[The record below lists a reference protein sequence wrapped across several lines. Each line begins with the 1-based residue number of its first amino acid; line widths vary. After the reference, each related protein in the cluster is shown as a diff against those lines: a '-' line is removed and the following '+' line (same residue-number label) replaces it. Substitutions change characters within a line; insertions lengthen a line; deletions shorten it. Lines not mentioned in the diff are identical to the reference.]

1 MNMSAG
7 GQAAAAGLARTPRA
21 SGWRRWLSPG
31 KLWANRMGIIG
42 GGIFLLFL
50 LCGIF
55 APWLARSDPNEV
67 NLLDRFRYPTFCN
80 ALPWVQTY
88 EPEEGQIIG
97 AVFCHPDLEERK
109 GFLGTDKLGRDLL
122 SRLIHG
128 ARIAMIV
135 ALSASALSGVIGIS
149 IGIATAYYGGLV
161 DDVIMRIADTW
172 DSVPPM
178 VIMLALLAFIPGGVV
193 TLIILLGVVGGGWI
207 GTVRIVRGESLSLRR
222 RDYVLAAQ
230 ALGASDKRVMFR
242 HILPNTMAP
251 IIVGKTMGIGGVI
264 LAESGLSFL
273 GLGVPADVPSWG
285 RMLTEGQEFIL
296 VAWWPSIF
304 PGLIITVVVLSTV
317 FLGDWLRDTLDPR
330 LRGSR

>member
-1 MNMSAG
+1 MNTPPS
-7 GQAAAAGLARTPRA
+7 GQAGAVRLSQMASLPRWMRWV
-21 SGWRRWLSPG
+21 SPRR
-31 KLWANRMGIIG
+31 LWVNRLGIVG
-42 GGIFLLFL
+42 GGIFLLFIF
-50 LCGIF
+50 CGIF
-55 APWLARSDPNEV
+55 APWVAGADPNEV
-67 NLLDRFRYPTFCN
+67 SLQDRFKYPTFCN
-80 ALPWVQTY
+80 ALPWVSTY
-88 EPEEGQIIG
+88 EPGEGEIVG
-97 AVFCHPDLEERK
+97 AVFCHPDPENRK
-109 GFLGTDKLGRDLL
+109 GPLGTDKLGRDVL

-149 IGIATAYYGGLV
+149 IGIATAYYGGFI

-172 DSVPPM
+172 DAVPPL
-178 VIMLALLAFIPGGVV
+178 VIILALLAFIPGGVV
-193 TLIILLGVVGGGWI
+193 TLILLIGIVGGGWI
-207 GTVRIVRGESLSLRR
+207 GTVRIVRGESLSLRG

-230 ALGASDKRVMFR
+230 AMGASDRRIMFR

-273 GLGVPADVPSWG
+273 GLGVPPDVPSWG
-285 RMLTEGQEFIL
+285 RMLTEAQEFIL

-304 PGLIITVVVLSTV
+304 PGLVITLVVLSTV
-317 FLGDWLRDTLDPR
+317 FMGDWLRDTLDPR

>member
-1 MNMSAG
+1 MNLSSSRQAG
-7 GQAAAAGLARTPRA
+7 AVELVRTPRA
-21 SGWRRWLSPG
+21 PGWRRWLSPR
-31 KLWANRMGIIG
+31 KLWGNRLGIIG
-42 GGIFLLFL
+42 GGTFLLFL

-55 APWLARSDPNEV
+55 APWVARADPNEV
-67 NLLDRFRYPTFCN
+67 SLLDRFKYPTFCN

-88 EPEEGQIIG
+88 EPEEGEIVG
-97 AVFCHPDLEERK
+97 SVFCHPDPEERE
-109 GFLGTDKLGRDLL
+109 GFLGKDKLGRDVL

-128 ARIAMIV
+128 ARIAAIV
-135 ALSASALSGVIGIS
+135 ALSASALSGAIGIT
-149 IGIATAYYGGLV
+149 IGIATAYYGGFV
-161 DDVIMRIADTW
+161 DDIIMRFADTY
-172 DSVPPM
+172 DAVPGL
-178 VIMLALLAFIPGGVV
+178 VIILALLAFIPGGVV
-193 TLIILLGVVGGGWI
+193 TLILLIGIVGGGWI
-207 GTVRIVRGESLSLRR
+207 GTVRIVRGESLSLRG

-230 ALGASDKRVMFR
+230 AMGASDKRIMFR

-264 LAESGLSFL
+264 LTESGLSFL

-304 PGLIITVVVLSTV
+304 PGLAITVVVLSTV

>member
-1 MNMSAG
+1 MNLSSSRQAG
-7 GQAAAAGLARTPRA
+7 AVEPVRTPRA
-21 SGWRRWLSPG
+21 PGWRRWLSPR
-31 KLWANRMGIIG
+31 KLWGNRLGIIG
-42 GGIFLLFL
+42 GGTFLLFL

-55 APWLARSDPNEV
+55 APWVARADPNEV
-67 NLLDRFRYPTFCN
+67 SLLDRFKYPTFCN

-88 EPEEGQIIG
+88 EPEEGEIVG
-97 AVFCHPDLEERK
+97 SVFCHPDSEERK
-109 GFLGTDKLGRDLL
+109 GFLGKDKLGRDVL

-128 ARIAMIV
+128 ARIAAIV
-135 ALSASALSGVIGIS
+135 ALSASALSGAIGIT
-149 IGIATAYYGGLV
+149 IGIATAYYGGFV
-161 DDVIMRIADTW
+161 DDIIMRFADTY
-172 DSVPPM
+172 DAVPGL
-178 VIMLALLAFIPGGVV
+178 VIILALLAFIPGGVV
-193 TLIILLGVVGGGWI
+193 TLILLIGIVGGGWI
-207 GTVRIVRGESLSLRR
+207 GTVRIVRGESLSLRG

-230 ALGASDKRVMFR
+230 AMGASDKRIMFR

-264 LAESGLSFL
+264 LTESGLSFL

-304 PGLIITVVVLSTV
+304 PGLAITVVVLSTV

>member
-1 MNMSAG
+1 MNLSSSRQAG
-7 GQAAAAGLARTPRA
+7 AVELVRTPRA
-21 SGWRRWLSPG
+21 PRWRRWLSPR
-31 KLWANRMGIIG
+31 KLWGNRLGIIG
-42 GGIFLLFL
+42 GGTFLLFL

-55 APWLARSDPNEV
+55 APWVARADPNEV
-67 NLLDRFRYPTFCN
+67 SLLDRFKYPTFCN

-88 EPEEGQIIG
+88 EPAEGEIVG
-97 AVFCHPDLEERK
+97 SVFCHPDPEERK
-109 GFLGTDKLGRDLL
+109 GFLGTDKLGRDVL

-128 ARIAMIV
+128 ARIAAIV
-135 ALSASALSGVIGIS
+135 ALSASALSGAIGIT
-149 IGIATAYYGGLV
+149 IGIATAYYGGFV
-161 DDVIMRIADTW
+161 DDIIMRFADTY
-172 DSVPPM
+172 DAVPGL
-178 VIMLALLAFIPGGVV
+178 VIILALLAFIPGGVV
-193 TLIILLGVVGGGWI
+193 TLILLIGIVGGGWI
-207 GTVRIVRGESLSLRR
+207 GTVRIVRGESLSLRG

-230 ALGASDKRVMFR
+230 AMGASDKRIMFR

-264 LAESGLSFL
+264 LTESGLSFL

-304 PGLIITVVVLSTV
+304 PGLIITTVVLSTV